1 MFTYYWV
8 SPVVKDARIK
18 RHNKLCGI
26 LADEA
31 KKKEWL
37 VFQEPLLRDKQKELY
52 KPDLIFVKAFV
63 VDITVRY
70 QSKPTTLVD
79 AAAEGIKKYQH
90 LKDQIHDLTNSTNIK
105 FLGFPLGTHSKWH
118 QGNYELLT
126 ELSLPSS
133 QQEKVVHHLSNQA
146 LFT

>member
-31 KKKEWL
+31 KKKQWL
-37 VFQEPLLRDKQKELY
+37 VFQEPLLIDKQKELY

-70 QSKPTTLVD
+70 QSKPAALMD
-79 AAAEGIKKYQH
+79 AAEGIKKYQH
-90 LKDQIHDLTNSTNIK
+90 LKDQIQDPANSTNIR
-105 FLGFPLGTHSKWH
+105 FLGFPLGTHSKWY

-133 QQEKVVHHLSNQA
+133 QQEKVAHHSSNQA